1 MKLEI
6 IFWLAIAAIYIL
18 QSLAAKRKQQAEL
31 PPGDYPE
38 DREHWERDEEP
49 LPDDLQTAL
58 GEIGRI
64 LRGEEPTSARPST
77 SPSPEMPSA
86 RHQQRLE
93 RPLPSRTEELQG
105 SVSRI
110 PPSRPTSRIPKGPL
124 PSMAGSPV
132 VSGAES
138 GIFYDEAFEKQTQ
151 DTFRSPIITHDH
163 HYSFQPPSKGAVENE
178 AVINVP
184 ELSDPEALKRA
195 FVTTEILS
203 SPVSRRR
210 R

>member
-1 MKLEI
+1 MKLDI

-31 PPGDYPE
+31 PPPEYPE
-38 DREHWERDEEP
+38 ERDPWEMEEEP

-64 LRGEEPTSARPST
+64 LRGEEPPPQNPAPSRT
-77 SPSPEMPSA
+77 SPSTV
-86 RHQQRLE
+86 HQQRLE

-110 PPSRPTSRIPKGPL
+110 PPPKSPPRIPKGPL
-124 PSMAGSPV
+124 PSLANSPV
-132 VSGAES
+132 VKGAES
-138 GIFYDEAFEKQTQ
+138 GVFYDEAFEKRGM

-163 HYSFQPPSKGAVENE
+163 QYSFQSPAKAANGDE

-184 ELSDPEALKRA
+184 DLSDPEALKRA
-195 FVTTEILS
+195 FVTSEILS
-203 SPVSRRR
+203 PPVSRRR